1 MTIYFVDPLNG
12 SDSND
17 GSSMAKA
24 FRSTAKSETVV
35 AAGDTVKFLATHAE
49 SLTGTNTIT
58 LSTSGTSFS
67 PIYWQGCDSSGNAL
81 PDGSYYTIDGSEMS
95 SGSDMIN
102 TGAKTNR
109 RMRNMLFANAKRFG
123 VACTADPAYTIIL
136 ELCSITNPA
145 TACFGSS
152 TYYTGYGYEA
162 INSIFTGSGAG
173 GTQRF
178 SCNNIGVANRSEVS
192 CIACSIAFFNTVFT
206 QDASNGVGLVYG
218 NIFANNGTVLPGS
231 IYSQGQFIQD
241 NVFYGNSY
249 CIGVCDRTVAGGG
262 RFDSIIGNTFV
273 NNLKCI
279 DGIDATVSTV
289 INAYN
294 HYFNNASNY
303 SGGSVVAGSHEIG
316 GDPLFNSPGML
327 DFRLK
332 SGSPLIGSG
341 PRGLNIAGLTQ
352 ISGGSGV
359 PVIGEGLVF

>member
-1 MTIYFVDPLNG
+1 MATYYVDPFNG
-12 SDSND
+12 SDSNN
-17 GSSMAKA
+17 GSSIAQA

-35 AAGDTVKFLATHAE
+35 SAGDTVKFLATQTE
-49 SLTGTNTIT
+49 SLTGANTIS
-58 LSTSGTSFS
+58 LSTSGTSFN

-81 PDGSYYTIDGSEMS
+81 PDGIYYTIDGSGMS
-95 SGSDMIN
+95 PGSDMVN
-102 TGAKTNR
+102 TGAKINR

-123 VACTADPAYTIIL
+123 ISCTTDPAYTIIL

-152 TYYTGYGYEA
+152 TPYIGYGYEA
-162 INSIFTGSGAG
+162 INSVFTGSGAG

-178 SCNNIGVANRSEVS
+178 SCNTIGVGNRSEVS
-192 CIACSIAFFNTVFT
+192 CIACVITLFNTVFT
-206 QDASNGVGLVYG
+206 QGASNGAGLVYG

-231 IYSQGQFIQD
+231 IYFQGQFIQD

-249 CIGVCDRTVAGGG
+249 CIGVSDRPVTGGG

-273 NNLKCI
+273 NNAKCI
-279 DGIDATVSTV
+279 DGLDATVSTV

-294 HYFNNASNY
+294 HYFNNASIY

-316 GDPLFNSPGML
+316 GDPLFNSPGTL

-332 SGSPLIGSG
+332 AGSPLIGAG
-341 PRGLNIAGLTQ
+341 PRGLNIAGLPQ
-352 ISGGSGV
+352 IGGGSSV
-359 PVIGEGLVF
+359 PLIGEGLVF